1 MEIIQQFFMGLVV
14 GLFTCMIISSI
25 MMLIVALYG
34 GK

>member
-1 MEIIQQFFMGLVV
+1 MEFVQQFLIGLVV